1 MIYSEKLISL
11 ELSAVMERD
20 ELLNYNVIIRKY
32 EDEPK
37 TYTFYDANALRDF
50 IRSKIVEVT

>member
-11 ELSAVMERD
+11 ELSAVMESN

-32 EDEPK
+32 NDDPK

-50 IRSKIVEVT
+50 IRSQIVEVT